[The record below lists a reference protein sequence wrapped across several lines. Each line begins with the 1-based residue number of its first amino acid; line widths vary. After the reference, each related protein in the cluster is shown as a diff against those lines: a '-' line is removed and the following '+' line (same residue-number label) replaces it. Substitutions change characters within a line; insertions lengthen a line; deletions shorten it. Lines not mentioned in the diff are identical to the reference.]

1 MNPYQS
7 KHVPVELINTILLF
21 LPTKTLVR
29 FLCVCKTWRDL
40 IQNPVFI
47 KNHSWH
53 RANSIDNSYIL
64 YAPERPLPNSTFRIL
79 CEKKLELFQEIAFP
93 FDSVVSTRLRIVGS
107 FNGLLCLAFMNHYET
122 TIYLY
127 NPSIR
132 KHKMIHFPIHG
143 IPRINQGNFSF
154 GFGYH
159 DQTNDYKVVRTVFL
173 GWEDVVT
180 NKIKYRV
187 EVYSLNTNSCR
198 IIELK
203 ILSWGIL
210 DVTSGVCVNDSVHW
224 RAIRGNSYEREF
236 IILAFHLEREVFE
249 EISMPNYVIDNP
261 NFSEYIGVFK
271 EKLSVFVF
279 NPLNYNHPPWEQNDL
294 WVMMEYGDE
303 SSWTKMYSIRLG
315 ATHAC
320 NFTKNDQ
327 IILEDE
333 EMDVFLC
340 HFETNHIAY
349 LDIKKEYQMNFV
361 SYMDSLVLLDRDMN

>member
-7 KHVPVELINTILLF
+7 KHVPIELINTILLF

-40 IQNPVFI
+40 IQDPVFI

-64 YAPERPLPNSTFRIL
+64 YAPERHKPSSTFRIL
-79 CEKKLELFQEIAFP
+79 REKKLELFQEIAFP
-93 FDSVVSTRLRIVGS
+93 FDSVVSTSLRI
-107 FNGLLCLAFMNHYET
+107 C
-122 TIYLY
+122 
-127 NPSIR
+127 
-132 KHKMIHFPIHG
+132 
-143 IPRINQGNFSF
+143 NFSF

-159 DQTNDYKVVRTVFL
+159 DQTNDYKVVRAVFIE
-173 GWEDVVT
+173 WEYLVT
-180 NKIKYRV
+180 NKVKYRV

-198 IIELK
+198 TIELK
-203 ILSWGIL
+203 NLSWDIL

-224 RAIRGNSYEREF
+224 RAIRGEGYKKEF

-249 EISMPNYVIDNP
+249 EIGMPNYVIDNP

-294 WVMMEYGDE
+294 WVMTEYGDE
-303 SSWTKMYSIRLG
+303 SSWTKMYSICLG
-315 ATHAC
+315 VTHAC

-327 IILEDE
+327 IILKDE
-333 EMDVFLC
+333 EMEVFLC

-349 LDIKKEYQMNFV
+349 LDIQKEYRMNFV